1 MENKRNNTPDFEIPG
16 AGTLYNL
23 LRKIPFLNSQRKIAV
38 LGIGITWLP
47 IAILSGINGTLFS
60 GVEMP
65 FLSDVAM
72 QARLLLALPMLII
85 IKTVIDDKV
94 KDVLIYMGIEFL
106 NAEDRQQLITNRFRR
121 ANQLIT
127 SVFAEI
133 VMLVIVII
141 ATVSM
146 VKGGIYSTLEEG
158 TTSWMV
164 TVEDNR
170 EQLSMA
176 GYWAVLVSIPIIQLI
191 ILRWFSRYIA
201 WIILLFHISKS
212 NLKLIATHADKA
224 GGLGILIL
232 AQRSFNLFFVAI
244 TIIFASE
251 LTATLLLH
259 PEAFDMI
266 RSEAIAFIIVCLF
279 LLIIPLTFFSGKL
292 FRVKNEGL
300 LQLGNLSADLS
311 RKFER
316 EWVNDVPVDKVLMQK
331 EIDPSLVYDYS
342 EMYASLQELR
352 VIPITL
358 RDIAGMAFVLFL
370 PFVPIIFIHFSV
382 AELLQKVAGI
392 LL

>member
-1 MENKRNNTPDFEIPG
+1 MDTNQNHTNDFELSS

-23 LRKIPFLNSQRKIAV
+23 LQKVPFLNSQKRIAV

-47 IAILSGINGTLFS
+47 IVILCGINGTLYS
-60 GVEMP
+60 GVQMP

-72 QARLLLALPMLII
+72 QARLLLALPFLII
-85 IKTVIDDKV
+85 FKTAIENKV
-94 KDVLIYMGIEFL
+94 KDVLTYMSIEL
-106 NAEDRQQLITNRFRR
+106 LDAEDRQQLVTNGFRR
-121 ANQLIT
+121 ARQL
-127 SVFAEI
+127 SNSALAEI
-133 VMLVIVII
+133 VMFVIVII
-141 ATVSM
+141 ATVSL
-146 VKGGIYSTLEEG
+146 VKGGVYSTLEEG

-164 TVEDNR
+164 TAEDNR
-170 EQLSMA
+170 EKLSMA
-176 GYWAVLVSIPIIQLI
+176 GYWAVLVSIPIIQLL
-191 ILRWFSRYIA
+191 ILRWLGYYIVWVLFLLHFSKAKI
-201 WIILLFHISKS
+201 
-212 NLKLIATHADKA
+212 KLIPTHADKA

-244 TIIFASE
+244 TIIFAGE
-251 LTATLLLH
+251 LTATLLFH
-259 PEAFDMI
+259 PETFDTI
-266 RSEAIAFIIVCLF
+266 RSEGIAFIVVCLF
-279 LLIIPLTFFSGKL
+279 LLIFPLTFFSGKL
-292 FRVKNEGL
+292 LKIKNEGL

-316 EWVNDVPVDKVLMQK
+316 EWVNDTPVDKILVQK